1 MRLIRRTRV
10 KCVYQLRTCPLQL
23 LSFETRSRNSDPDV
37 TFYSIWKRKKEKNSM
52 VDVVTFLSSLPSR
65 TFSIFFRKERE
76 APAEF
81 VTLYRLVGASEQ
93 VAILLARQK
102 KRAAALRLQT
112 DEQISLRKAHNN
124 IRQILQEAHLP
135 ENMATVGISTSVI
148 TALEQGDKITAI
160 KAYRDEK
167 HVSLREAK
175 EAIEFLQE
183 NMAPADMP
191 TSVIA
196 ALETDGKI
204 AAIKAYQDEKHVSLR
219 EAKEAIEHLQE
230 K

>member
-1 MRLIRRTRV
+1 M
-10 KCVYQLRTCPLQL
+10 
-23 LSFETRSRNSDPDV
+23 
-37 TFYSIWKRKKEKNSM
+37 
-52 VDVVTFLSSLPSR
+52 
-65 TFSIFFRKERE
+65 
-76 APAEF
+76 
-81 VTLYRLVGASEQ
+81 
-93 VAILLARQK
+93 QK
-102 KRAAALRLQT
+102 
-112 DEQISLRKAHNN
+112 DEQISLREAHNS

-230 K
+230 N